1 MVERVHHLNCG
12 TLRPFGRRLIN
23 GDGLPFQTARL
34 VCHCLLVETGD
45 GLVLVDTGFGL
56 ADIEA
61 RQRPLGRSAGK
72 IDRRRRRAQRF
83 MTRPSLRPDE
93 TADRQVGRLGHSA
106 ADVGHVV
113 LTHLDNDHAGGL
125 ADFPDAKVHL
135 LRAEHEAAMSPGS
148 LTERCRYW
156 DEHWAHGP
164 DCVTYG
170 GGSGSWFGFEAVVGL
185 EGLPDFALVPLPGHT
200 HGQAGVA
207 VRTGDDRWMLHAADA
222 YFFRGE
228 VDPHDPHCTP
238 GLARFQARLE

>member
-72 IDRRRRRAQRF
+72 IDRRRRRVQRF
-83 MTRPSLRPDE
+83 MTRPSLRPAETAVRHGGRLGRPVQRFSPRPGLRPDE
-93 TADRQVGRLGHSA
+93 TAVRQVGRLGHSA

-148 LTERCRYW
+148 LTERFRYW

-164 DCVTYG
+164 DWVTYG
-170 GGSGSWFGFEAVVGL
+170 GGSGSWFGLDAVVGL
-185 EGLPDFALVPLPGHT
+185 EGLPDVPLVPLP
-200 HGQAGVA
+200 
-207 VRTGDDRWMLHAADA
+207 
-222 YFFRGE
+222 
-228 VDPHDPHCTP
+228 
-238 GLARFQARLE
+238 